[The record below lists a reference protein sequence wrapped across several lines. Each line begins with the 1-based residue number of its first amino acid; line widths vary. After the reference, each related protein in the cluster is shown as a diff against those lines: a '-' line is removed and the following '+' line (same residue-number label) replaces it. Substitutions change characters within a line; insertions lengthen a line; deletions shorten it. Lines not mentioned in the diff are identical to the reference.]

1 MLRAI
6 ASTLLAILA
15 VDATRAAEATH
26 RVLFIGNSLTY
37 VNDLPNAFAS
47 LAPAGM
53 PLEVDMIASGGA
65 SLADAARN
73 PTVVSALSKGGYTDV
88 VLQERGGD
96 AFCPAACQ
104 ATAGAEL
111 SAMRPTGELARM
123 ARAGGARVFY
133 LGTWQS
139 SKETNE
145 ALEYGE
151 RAIAKASRAR
161 YVEIA
166 EPRRELMLRHP
177 GLAWTHADGQHPG
190 YATTAMMALR
200 TWRAM
205 FGTVPATVPCVAG
218 EVHYHA
224 PLPGGV
230 LHVDTS
236 QVPRTCLIEEGA
248 VNELTAMYDVG
259 VEYL

>member
-1 MLRAI
+1 MLQAV
-6 ASTLLAILA
+6 AATLLALFA
-15 VDATRAAEATH
+15 ADATRAAEEPH
-26 RVLFIGNSLTY
+26 RTLFIGNSLTY

-53 PLEVDMIASGGA
+53 RLEVDMIASGGA

-73 PTVVSALSKGGYTDV
+73 PTVVSALSKGRYTDV

-104 ATAGAEL
+104 AMAATEL
-111 SAMRPTGELARM
+111 PAMQSARELARM

-139 SKETNE
+139 SQETNE

-151 RAIAKASRAR
+151 RAIAKASNAR

-166 EPRRELMLRHP
+166 EPRRKLMLLRP

-205 FGTVPATVPCVAG
+205 FGKVPASAPCVAG

-224 PLPGGV
+224 PLTGGV
-230 LHVDTS
+230 LHIDAS
-236 QVPRTCLIEEGA
+236 LAPRTCLVEAGV
-248 VNELTAMYDVG
+248 VNELATP
-259 VEYL
+259 

>member
-1 MLRAI
+1 MLRVI
-6 ASTLLAILA
+6 AATLVAFFA
-15 VDATRAAEATH
+15 TAAATRADEVPH

-47 LAPAGM
+47 LAPKDM
-53 PLEVDMIASGGA
+53 HLEVDMIASAGA

-73 PTVVSALSKGGYTDV
+73 PLVAQALSHGKYAEV
-88 VLQERGGD
+88 VLQERGGE
-96 AFCPAACQ
+96 AFCPVSCQQNAALDLP
-104 ATAGAEL
+104 ATVAAKD
-111 SAMRPTGELARM
+111 LAHA

-133 LGTWQS
+133 LGTWQTDR
-139 SKETNE
+139 ETNE

-151 RAIAKASRAR
+151 RAIAKASEAS

-166 EPRRELMLRHP
+166 ESRRQLMLLHP
-177 GLAWTHADGQHPG
+177 DLAWTHADGQHPG

-205 FGTVPATVPCVAG
+205 FGAAPATVPCVAG

-224 PLPGGV
+224 PKPDGV
-230 LHVDTS
+230 LHIDTS
-236 QVPRTCLIEEGA
+236 LTPRTCLVSA
-248 VNELTAMYDVG
+248 DV
-259 VEYL
+259 VPALSSQP